1 MILKMILAVL
11 ILLPTVVNASQIKKT
26 CWPTSGNNS
35 FNVTLVYGSFSSAKA
50 GATAK
55 FSYSGVPVSYYVD
68 CWIDYELHPITGLA
82 PAVNFHDRSK
92 TNFPPSEFGGGFYKL
107 NEDIDIKMSTD
118 NGLTPTHEIPSETSN
133 WGGRNDT
140 VPVGIQTFHSLYAG
154 RTWDNSITL
163 RLRRDQLG
171 GMLIIPANIELFRAF
186 RSTSK
191 TIFNDT
197 PSMSVSTAGQFIPV
211 PLVCTIN
218 NGAAIEV
225 DFGDLDN
232 TQISTDGSRYVKTVP
247 LQYRCN
253 TAVTQD
259 IDINLIATPAAFSSD
274 FIATTLPDDIGVAV
288 RYNGQIVKPNQQF
301 ATTLL
306 NGVGQDELQVA
317 PVIRDVTKAITG
329 SFTASATLVMTMH

>member
-11 ILLPTVVNASQIKKT
+11 LLLPTVVNASQMKKT
-26 CWPTSGNNS
+26 CWPTSGNNN
-35 FNVTLVYGSFSSAKA
+35 FNVTLTNGVFSSSKA

-55 FSYSGVPVSYYVD
+55 FNYSGVPLDYSVT
-68 CWIDYELHPITGLA
+68 CWIDYEVHPITGLA
-82 PAVNFHDRSK
+82 PAIDWYFQSK

-107 NEDIDIKMSTD
+107 NEDIDVKMSTSS
-118 NGLTPTHEIPSETSN
+118 LFLHQIPNETGA
-133 WGGRNDT
+133 WGGRHDT
-140 VPVGIQTFHSLYAG
+140 VPVGIQSFYSQFAG
-154 RTWDNSITL
+154 RRWDNTVTL

-171 GMLIIPANIELFRAF
+171 GMVIIPANIELFRAYQVPWSNSVF
-186 RSTSK
+186 G
-191 TIFNDT
+191 DT
-197 PSMSVSTAGQFIPV
+197 PVMSVSTTGQFIPV

-218 NGAAIEV
+218 NGTAIEV

-232 TQISTDGSRYVKTVP
+232 TQISSDGSRYVKTVP

>member
-11 ILLPTVVNASQIKKT
+11 LLLPTVVSASEMKRT
-26 CWPTSGNNS
+26 CWPTSGNNN
-35 FNVTLVYGSFSSAKA
+35 FNVTLVYGSFSSSKA

-55 FSYSGVPVSYYVD
+55 FSYNGVPLDYYVT
-68 CWIDYELHPITGLA
+68 CWIDYELHPITGAA
-82 PAVNFHDRSK
+82 PAIEWIDKSV
-92 TNFPPSEFGGGFYKL
+92 TNFPLSEFGGGFYKF
-107 NEDIDIKMSTD
+107 NEDIDIKMST
-118 NGLTPTHEIPSETSN
+118 GSLILHEIPNETGV
-133 WGGRNDT
+133 WGGRHDT
-140 VPVGIQTFHSLYAG
+140 VPIGIQRFHSQFASS
-154 RTWDNSITL
+154 RWDNTITL

-171 GMLIIPANIELFRAF
+171 GMLIIPPNIELFRGY
-186 RSTSK
+186 RSPWRPTV
-191 TIFNDT
+191 FNDT
-197 PSMSVSTAGQFIPV
+197 PSMSVSTAGQYIPV

-218 NGAAIEV
+218 NGATIEV

-232 TQISTDGSRYVKTVP
+232 TQISNDGSRYVKTVP

-253 TAVTQD
+253 SAVTQN

-288 RYNGQIVKPNQQF
+288 RYNGQIVKPNQKF